1 MRYFTLTACC
11 LVHLVI
17 GSVYADSVL
26 YQAICDSTGWERSW
40 LVGGFAA
47 TILALGVAA
56 ASYRRQFQGCDQKSL
71 LLITSV
77 IYMIDMGLL
86 YLTFMTHKWLQPEIA
101 LLAYLISSVIR
112 GGCIGVMY
120 ALTVTTVT
128 ELFTHRRG
136 LCSGLVVMSFGLGSL
151 LATKLY
157 IYVLQ
162 FPLQNLMLLQFGYW
176 VVLIVAMLLYQEN
189 KTITYTPVSTVVKE
203 PMWRRLSVIFFLNI
217 CVGITL
223 LSNLVALTVER
234 GIDYNT
240 ALWLVGAAGVANGLG
255 RIFYSTLSDIFGRMR
270 VLSIALL
277 FQSICLAILPWCWEV
292 AILGII
298 SVYGGGFAMMPSI
311 CAAYLSNG
319 TSGYSALLVWW
330 GVAGLVGPLLY
341 LAIPHV
347 ALLLVASLLACICA
361 VDADKYFFT
370 HKNINSIDRK

>member
-1 MRYFTLTACC
+1 MRYFTLAACC

-47 TILALGVAA
+47 TILALGIAA
-56 ASYRRQFQGCDQKSL
+56 ASYRRQFQGDDQKSL

-77 IYMIDMGLL
+77 IYMIAMELL
-86 YLTFMTHKWLQPEIA
+86 YLTFMRHEWLYPEIA
-101 LLAYLISSVIR
+101 LAAYLVASVIR

-128 ELFTHRRG
+128 ELFTRHRG

-151 LATKLY
+151 VATKLY
-157 IYVLQ
+157 VYILQ
-162 FPLQNLMLLQFGYW
+162 FPLQNLVLLQCGYG
-176 VVLIVAMLLYQEN
+176 VLLIVAMLLYQEN
-189 KTITYTPVSTVVKE
+189 KTITYMPISDVIQE
-203 PMWRRLSVIFFLNI
+203 PTWRRLSVIFFLNI

-223 LSNLVALTVER
+223 LSNLVAITVER

-270 VLSIALL
+270 VLSMALL
-277 FQSICLAILPWCWEV
+277 FQTVCLIILPWCWEV

-298 SVYGGGFAMMPSI
+298 SVYGGGFALMPSI

-347 ALLLVASLLACICA
+347 ALLIAASLLAYICA
-361 VDADKYFFT
+361 KDTIEYLNIT
-370 HKNINSIDRK
+370 NINSIDRK

>member
-1 MRYFTLTACC
+1 MRYFTLASCC

-26 YQAICDSTGWERSW
+26 YQAIGESLGCERSW
-40 LVGGFAA
+40 LVGGFAV

-56 ASYRRQFQGCDQKSL
+56 ATYRRQFQGHDQKSL
-71 LLITSV
+71 LIITSV

-86 YLTFMTHKWLQPEIA
+86 YLTFMTHEWLQPEIA
-101 LLAYLISSVIR
+101 LVAYLVASVIR

-128 ELFTHRRG
+128 ELFTHHRG
-136 LCSGLVVMSFGLGSL
+136 LYSGLVVMSFGLGSL
-151 LATKLY
+151 AATKLY
-157 IYVLQ
+157 TYFLQ
-162 FPLQNLMLLQFGYW
+162 FPLQNLMLLQCGYW
-176 VVLIVAMLLYQEN
+176 VVLIAAILMYQEN
-189 KTITYTPVSTVVKE
+189 KTITYMPIADVVQE
-203 PMWRRLSVIFFLNI
+203 PMWKRLSVIFFLNI

-234 GIDYNT
+234 GIDYVD
-240 ALWLVGAAGVANGLG
+240 AIWLVGAAGVANGLG

-270 VLSIALL
+270 VLSIALV
-277 FQSICLAILPWCWEV
+277 FQTICLAILPWCWEV
-292 AILGII
+292 AVLGII
-298 SVYGGGFAMMPSI
+298 SVYGGVFAMMPSI

-347 ALLLVASLLACICA
+347 ALLLAASLVACICV
-361 VDADKYFFT
+361 VDVDEYFF
-370 HKNINSIDRK
+370 HV

>member
-1 MRYFTLTACC
+1 MRYFTLAACC

-26 YQAICDSTGWERSW
+26 YQTICDSTGWERSW

-56 ASYRRQFQGCDQKSL
+56 ARYRRQFQGCDQKSI
-71 LLITSV
+71 LLIISV

-86 YLTFMTHKWLQPEIA
+86 YLTFTPYKWLQSEIA
-101 LLAYLISSVIR
+101 LVAYMVASIIR

-128 ELFTHRRG
+128 ELFTERRG

-151 LATKLY
+151 VATKLY
-157 IYVLQ
+157 VYVLQ
-162 FPLQNLMLLQFGYW
+162 FPLQNLMLLQYGYW

-189 KTITYTPVSTVVKE
+189 KTITYIPIADVVQE

-240 ALWLVGAAGVANGLG
+240 ALWLVGAAGIANGLG

-270 VLSIALL
+270 MLCVALL
-277 FQSICLAILPWCWEV
+277 FQTVCLIILPWCWEV

-298 SVYGGGFAMMPSI
+298 SVYGGGFALMPSI

-347 ALLLVASLLACICA
+347 VLLLAASLLAYICA
-361 VDADKYFFT
+361 KDTIEYLNIT
-370 HKNINSIDRK
+370 NINSIDIK